1 MKKHLKAAAVLA
13 ALALTAGIFSGCG
26 GNSENESSSTPAA
39 ASADEISQSDESFE
53 ASADSFVE
61 ESSED
66 VTPVIS
72 PDSVS
77 ETESSTQDSESSES
91 SKTESS
97 GETSFASM
105 TESEA
110 IEASVSGYQFDD
122 EQIVSDYHTAETF
135 TDNDFFNDLFKD
147 NALDKAFIE
156 ETKQAN
162 STSDMLNLTAE
173 YAAKWGDKAEAAYS
187 TLKDELDKENA
198 KKLEQSQ
205 KQWRSGLNDQEAAF
219 RAEATGVEGSDAA
232 LSAQTAIMNYY
243 KERAAKLLEQ
253 LYVKNGSIE
262 LSDYGL

>member
-1 MKKHLKAAAVLA
+1 MKKHLKAAAVIA
-13 ALALTAGIFSGCG
+13 ALALTAGIISGC
-26 GNSENESSSTPAA
+26 SSDKENESSSAPAA
-39 ASADEISQSDESFE
+39 ASADGISQLSENSYV
-53 ASADSFVE
+53 SAESFVE

-77 ETESSTQDSESSES
+77 ETEGSVQDSEGDES

-97 GETSFASM
+97 GEMSFTSM

-147 NALDKAFIE
+147 NALDKAFLE

-162 STSDMLNLTAE
+162 STSDMLNLTSE
-173 YAAKWGDKAEAAYS
+173 YAAKWGDKAEAAYNA
-187 TLKDELDKENA
+187 LKDELDKENA

-243 KERAAKLLEQ
+243 KGRAAKLLEQ